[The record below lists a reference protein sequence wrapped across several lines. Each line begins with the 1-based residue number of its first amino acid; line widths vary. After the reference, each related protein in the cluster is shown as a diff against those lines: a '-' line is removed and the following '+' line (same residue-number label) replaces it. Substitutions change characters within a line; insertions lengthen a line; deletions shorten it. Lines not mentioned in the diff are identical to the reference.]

1 MKLTIRGIPR
11 TGLVALALILVM
23 LSGLV
28 AGCKS
33 TTDTTGPSGSESFP
47 MTVTDDR
54 GRVVTIDKA
63 PERIVSLAPSNTEI
77 LFALGLGDR
86 VVAVSD
92 FSDYPSEAKEKPNI
106 GVYPAPNMEQLTDLS
121 PDLILAAEIQT
132 DEVILQLEERGFPVF
147 VLAPQTIDELLE
159 SITLVGKITGQNG
172 EASQLVAEMQDRIN
186 AVTEQTD
193 SLPQGQRPRV
203 FYIVWHDPLMAPG
216 FGTFQDDLIRKAGG
230 INIARDIDG
239 WTTISLEAVIQANP
253 EVMIASIS
261 YANDDTLTFQY
272 IQTESRLSDA
282 DARQNDRVYG
292 IDGDIISRAGPRVI
306 QALELLARM
315 IHPEIFG
322 QPE

>member
-1 MKLTIRGIPR
+1 VKQTIRGIPG

-28 AGCKS
+28 SGCKS

-63 PERIVSLAPSNTEI
+63 PQRIVSLAPSNTEI

-92 FSDYPSEAKEKPNI
+92 FSDYPSQAKEKPNV
-106 GVYPAPNMEQLTDLS
+106 GVYPAPNMEQLVDLSTDLV
-121 PDLILAAEIQT
+121 LAAEIQT
-132 DEVILQLEERGFPVF
+132 GEVILQLEERGFPVF

-159 SITLVGKITGQNG
+159 SIALVGEITGQRG

-216 FGTFQDDLIRKAGG
+216 SGTFQDDLIRKAGG

-239 WTTISLEAVIQANP
+239 WATISLEAVIQANP
-253 EVMIASIS
+253 EVMIASVS
-261 YANDDTLTFQY
+261 YSSDDTLTFQY
-272 IQTESRLSDA
+272 IQTELRLSDA

-322 QPE
+322 SPE

>member
-1 MKLTIRGIPR
+1 MKLTIRGIPG
-11 TGLVALALILVM
+11 TGLVVLALILVM

-28 AGCKS
+28 SGCKS

-77 LFALGLGDR
+77 LFALGLADR

-92 FSDYPSEAKEKPNI
+92 FSDYPSEAKEKPSI
-106 GVYPAPNMEQLTDLS
+106 GVYPAPNMEQLVDLS

-159 SITLVGKITGQNG
+159 SITLVGDITGQRG
-172 EASQLVAEMQDRIN
+172 EASQLVAEMQNRIN

-203 FYIVWHDPLMAPG
+203 FYIVWHDPFMAPG

-239 WTTISLEAVIQANP
+239 WATISLEVVIQANP
-253 EVMIASIS
+253 EVMIASVS
-261 YANDDTLTFQY
+261 YTAGDTLTFQY

>member
-1 MKLTIRGIPR
+1 MKLTIRGIPGA
-11 TGLVALALILVM
+11 GLVALALILVM

-106 GVYPAPNMEQLTDLS
+106 GVYPAPNMEQLVDLS

-172 EASQLVAEMQDRIN
+172 EASQLVAEMQDRID

-253 EVMIASIS
+253 EVMIASVS

-282 DARQNDRVYG
+282 DARRNDRVYG

-322 QPE
+322 PPE